1 MNNILVSVIIPIY
14 NSEIFLDK
22 CIQSV
27 INQSYKNLEIIL
39 VNDGSI
45 DSSKE
50 ICDNYSSIDNRIK
63 TIHKNNGGLV
73 SSRKTGLKAA
83 TGEYVLYIDG
93 DDWIELNLIEN
104 YINQVLKF
112 NADVVISSHIIN
124 LEGREDIL
132 MNFLPSGV
140 YDKDKLLSIIYPKML
155 YTGKFSQFGIF
166 SYSWGKLYRK
176 EILLENQLKVDES
189 ITIGEDALCL
199 YPTLLDAD
207 ILVILEQPGYHY
219 RQRADSLIKTLRK
232 IEVSKMQKVYDD
244 LKNIF
249 FNKGV
254 LDIMLPQLQ
263 HYLLSLLII
272 NTEGPSHN
280 NTIISYP
287 FNQIKSGENL
297 IIYGG
302 GTFGQH
308 MYKKII
314 NSKKHNILAWI
325 DEKHKHYFK
334 LNLPVTGFDRIKH
347 VEYDNILIALIDE
360 NNSHQAYLKLVKHGV
375 DPNKII
381 QLPYHNQ
388 KENIQN
394 LLLEF
399 QINL

>member
-1 MNNILVSVIIPIY
+1 MNNILVSIIIPVY
-14 NSEIFLDK
+14 NSEAFLDK

-27 INQSYKNLEIIL
+27 INQSYKNIEVIL

-45 DSSKE
+45 DSSGE

-73 SSRKTGLKAA
+73 SSRKTGLKAS

-93 DDWIELNLIEN
+93 DDWIELNLIKD
-104 YINQVLKF
+104 YVDQVLKF

-140 YDKDKLLSIIYPKML
+140 YDKDKLNSIVYPKML

-166 SYSWGKLYRK
+166 SYSWGKLYRRK
-176 EILLENQLKVDES
+176 IVLENQLRVDEN

-199 YPTLLDAD
+199 YPTLLDANV
-207 ILVILEQPGYHY
+207 LVILEQPGYHY

-232 IEVSKMQKVYDD
+232 IEISKMQRVYDD

-249 FNKGV
+249 LEKGV

-263 HYLLSLLII
+263 HYLLSLLVI
-272 NTEGPSHN
+272 NTEGPNSN
-280 NTIISYP
+280 DIASLYP
-287 FNQIKSGENL
+287 FENIKPGGNL
-297 IIYGG
+297 VIYGG

-308 MYKKII
+308 IYKKII
-314 NSKKHNILAWI
+314 NAKKYNVLAWI
-325 DEKHKHYFK
+325 DEKHKHYSK
-334 LNLPVTGFDRIKH
+334 LNLPVTGFDKIKH
-347 VEYDNILIALIDE
+347 IKYDNVLISLIDE

-375 DPNKII
+375 DPDKII
-381 QLPYHNQ
+381 QIPYSNQ